1 MTLALLG
8 FRSGFLLTFDATAQT
23 WIITFTLKVM
33 LGFIFI
39 LTPLEEIKL
48 KKNCEHVVRQ
58 DIHFYDR

>member
-39 LTPLEEIKL
+39 LIPLEEIKL
-48 KKNCEHVVRQ
+48 KKIVSM
-58 DIHFYDR
+58 